1 MSMQLFLLT
10 LDVVCRFQPTT
21 HEVQLESCQ
30 YLLFGLISFFYIV
43 FMYKLHAMKRNSSAI
58 VSQTL
63 NRGSPCW
70 NTLALF

>member
-1 MSMQLFLLT
+1 MSS

-21 HEVQLESCQ
+21 HDVQLESCQ
-30 YLLFGLISFFYIV
+30 YLLFGLISYFYIV
-43 FMYKLHAMKRNSSAI
+43 FMYKLHHELHAMKRNSSAI